1 MTDEDHSAG
10 TDNAPDEE
18 SSAITPTDEQK
29 DALVLD
35 RNVTITAGAG
45 TGKTTTLTHRYL
57 EFLRSNPGA
66 TPKNIVTITFTR
78 KAAAELETR
87 VREEIYN
94 ELQSVADPAE
104 YERWRAVLDELD
116 DGYTHTIH
124 AFCARLLRENAVQAP
139 VPMDFDVLDENDAAD
154 LQQQI
159 VIEYLDANP
168 TDPDIELLSR
178 LFGSHGRLV
187 EILAGLLD
195 ARPDSEAWLDCWRD
209 RDVDDYMDY
218 LWDHVCELD
227 GPTAKEFF
235 AVPDVQTALGT
246 AQRFSEETFAV
257 DDGAAGVSVLRDVA
271 AIGTAVRNADD
282 ERAYQ
287 VACRNLYDLLET
299 SSGGLYASASHHLV
313 GTKAAWNDETQ
324 AYSDCKEALNTL
336 LDRLATIEDA
346 IATTPGDLEQNSAH
360 YVLAL
365 ARVFDDIIDAYE
377 AEKEHREA
385 LDFPDLIETTIT
397 FLKANPA
404 IQSSLQ
410 ASFDALMVDEFQ
422 DTDSHQ
428 WELVSLLAKLA
439 DDDVAT
445 DNVFLVGD
453 KKQSIYG
460 FRGAEVTTFETAK
473 EALHE
478 QNQALGRDSVPDSD
492 QDAPTALELSGNF
505 RTLNTPLTFL
515 NELFDAVFQP
525 LGDEYADYEA
535 EPQALS
541 FERDQIEPVADLEG
555 SVEYLVV
562 PEDEDS
568 AEQALDSAHPVVDGA
583 AEHAIAAEAEALG
596 ARLSGLLTDP
606 PQVYNTDEEGVTAA
620 SPEDIAIL
628 LRRRTH
634 LDRYQRALEA
644 YDVPYSV
651 VSGTGFYDT
660 PEVQTLTNLLRVLA
674 DPSDEVSLYG
684 VLRSPLFGFTDGRLA
699 SLAATDDPLWDS
711 LQTTDDQ
718 QLADAASLLS
728 RWRELA
734 GCVHSDDTDVL
745 PWNRVLT
752 RVINDTGYLVSIG
765 ADEGGQQA
773 VANVEKFRDEIREWS
788 QDGTQ
793 TAASLLRR
801 IDRQAEIDPQEG
813 DAEIPDGTDGVRIMT
828 IHAAKGLEFP
838 IVAVPDLGSDLN
850 FGRSIDDY
858 GYVRLITD
866 HDDAPF
872 LAAGG
877 PSPADAFEVETT
889 TAHGYADSIELPR
902 ERAEAKRLLY
912 VACTRARDHLLLCG
926 THELEATD
934 DGLGFADVNDHD
946 EAIKW
951 RDWLQPILLER
962 DSIIHSLFTTGH
974 VQTRLGD
981 ATYTVSLPDNEDTL
995 QSPDDTAGTSKSFPR
1010 IEIKDRPDVEAQHR
1024 VSATELVQAAS
1035 DYSEDEGDG
1044 EFREAGDTIETEIDD
1059 DATLPRNDFG
1069 TIVHRILE
1077 FDKPRSEWPELARRI
1092 AAVNGFEITDEAV
1105 QEVIEHTADAQTFL
1119 NTQAEQYKTTETYE
1133 ELPISVDVDAFQIV
1147 GEIDHLRVT
1156 PDAFVITDYKTNRLK
1171 TRTTDDLAKHYR
1183 PQMMSYALA
1192 MLEHDPGHDVIV
1204 NLRFTETRTTES
1216 FRWSHS
1222 DQDLMINE
1230 LLEIGNTTD

>member
-1 MTDEDHSAG
+1 MTDKKTSAT
-10 TDNAPDEE
+10 TDGNSSEE
-18 SSAITPTDEQK
+18 STTIEPTDEQA

-57 EFLRSNPGA
+57 EFLRSNPSA
-66 TPKNIVTITFTR
+66 TPKNVVTITFTR

-87 VREEIYN
+87 VREEIYE
-94 ELQSVADPAE
+94 ELQSVEDPAE

-139 VPMDFDVLDENDAAD
+139 VPMEFDVLDEDDAAD

-159 VIEYLDANP
+159 IVEYLDANP
-168 TDPDIELLSR
+168 ADPDVDLLSR
-178 LFGSHGRLV
+178 LFGSRGRLV
-187 EILAGLLD
+187 DILAGLLD
-195 ARPDSEAWLDCWRD
+195 ARPDSEAWLDTWRD

-218 LWDHVCELD
+218 LWENVCELD
-227 GPTAKEFF
+227 GPTARDFF
-235 AVPDVQTALGT
+235 TDPDVQAALET
-246 AQRFSEETFAV
+246 AQRFRDGEFDVE
-257 DDGAAGVSVLRDVA
+257 DGADGVAVLREVA
-271 AIGTAVRNADD
+271 AIGATVQGADD

-287 VACRNLYDLLET
+287 VASRDLYDLLEK

-313 GTKAAWNDETQ
+313 GTKATWNDETQ
-324 AYSDCKEALNTL
+324 AYSDCKDALNTL
-336 LDRLATIEDA
+336 LDRLVEIEEA
-346 IATTPGDLEQNSAH
+346 IATTPGDLERNSAH

-365 ARVFDDIIDAYE
+365 ARVFDDLTDVYA
-377 AEKEHREA
+377 AEKAQREA

-397 FLKANPA
+397 FLQNNPA

-410 ASFDALMVDEFQ
+410 SSFDALMVDEFQ
-422 DTDSHQ
+422 DTDSRQ

-439 DDDVAT
+439 DNDVPT

-473 EALHE
+473 EALRD
-478 QNQALGRDSVPDSD
+478 QNQALGRDSIPDSD
-492 QDAPTALELSGNF
+492 QDAPTNLELSGNF
-505 RTLNTPLTFL
+505 RTLDGPLTFL
-515 NELFDAVFQP
+515 NELFADVFQP
-525 LGDEYADYEA
+525 LDGEYADYEA

-541 FERDQIEPVADLEG
+541 FERDEIEPVAELEG

-568 AEQALDSAHPVVDGA
+568 AEQALDTDHPVIDAA
-583 AEHAIAAEAEALG
+583 AEHSIAAEAEALG
-596 ARLSGLLTDP
+596 ARLSGLLADP
-606 PQVYNTDEEGVTAA
+606 PEIYDTDNEEITVAT
-620 SPEDIAIL
+620 PEDVAIL

-644 YDVPYSV
+644 HDIPYSV
-651 VSGTGFYDT
+651 ISGRGFYDT

-674 DPSDEVSLYG
+674 DPTDDVSLYG
-684 VLRSPLFGFTDGRLA
+684 VLRSPLFGFPDDRLA
-699 SLAATDDPLWDS
+699 RLAATDDSLWQS

-718 QLADAASLLS
+718 QLADAADLLTK
-728 RWRELA
+728 WRELA

-752 RVINDTGYLVSIG
+752 RVFDDTGYLVSIG

-773 VANVEKFRDEIREWS
+773 VANVEKFRDEIRDWS

-793 TAASLLRR
+793 TAANMLRR
-801 IDRQAEIDPQEG
+801 IDRHAELDPREG
-813 DAEIPDGTDGVRIMT
+813 EAEVPEGTEGVRIMT

-838 IVAVPDLGSDLN
+838 IVTVPDIGADLN

-877 PSPADAFEVETT
+877 PSPSDAFNVEKT
-889 TAHGYADSIELPR
+889 TAHNYADSIELPR

-926 THELEATD
+926 THEFETTD
-934 DGLGFADVNDHD
+934 DTLGFADINDHD
-946 EAIKW
+946 EATAW
-951 RDWLQPILLER
+951 RDWLQPILLDR
-962 DSIIHSLFTTGH
+962 DSIVEPLFRTGRVH
-974 VQTRLGD
+974 AHLD
-981 ATYTVSLPDNEDTL
+981 DSTYTVSLPSEGRPL
-995 QSPDDTAGTSKSFPR
+995 SAADDTANESEPFPR
-1010 IEIKDRPDVEAQHR
+1010 IDIEDRPDTETQQR
-1024 VSATELVQAAS
+1024 VTATQLVHAAS
-1035 DYSEDEGDG
+1035 DYSEEGPDG
-1044 EFREAGDTIETEIDD
+1044 DTNQAGDSDKSGTDD
-1059 DATLPRNDFG
+1059 ETLPRDDFG
-1069 TIVHRILE
+1069 TIVHRVLE
-1077 FDKPRSEWPELARRI
+1077 FDQPRSEWPALARRV
-1092 AAVNGFEITDEAV
+1092 AAVNDFEITDETIE
-1105 QEVIEHTADAQTFL
+1105 EVIEHAADARTFL
-1119 NTQAEQYKTTETYE
+1119 DAQVDQYEDAETYA
-1133 ELPISVDVDAFQIV
+1133 ELPVSVDVGEFQII

-1156 PDAFVITDYKTNRLK
+1156 PDAFVITDYKTNQLGR
-1171 TRTTDDLAKHYR
+1171 RTTADLAEHYR

-1192 MLEHDPGHDVIV
+1192 LLEHDPERDVIV
-1204 NLRFTETRTTES
+1204 NLRFTEDRTTES
-1216 FRWSHS
+1216 FQWNSTDR
-1222 DQDLMINE
+1222 DAIGDE
-1230 LLEIGNTTD
+1230 LRELGKIMD